1 MFEWTIFYR
10 LLNLPDDVASPTYY
24 HLLGLKPHSCTA
36 EAVQNALQERKKRLR
51 QNIPGPQFIPLVLR
65 FETEQL
71 DPAAEVLVDPQKRA
85 EYNEQLKEQA
95 RRGTADWVK
104 AERNLVI
111 QKARKLVLEHSNDDG
126 TLDEEQRPL
135 LAEKL
140 IRLGF
145 SPGDVRVLFEGIPTP
160 AAEAATSTEREI
172 EFLSNAVEMAISD
185 GRLSDDDES
194 RLMNLADHLGIDPA
208 QAQDLIQKQ
217 LSQTAAGPAKSSE
230 EQSEIHDSSPQKDT
244 FPAIETGEDS
254 QVFVV
259 TELVDTEEPAPPAYP
274 APPTAQPGKGP
285 TVDAAPDRFALPITP
300 PKKRWHRVLK
310 ILAPLLVSG
319 GFIAFLVINLKH
331 PIVPKAR
338 RQTRSDSQTSQSS
351 DSSSAE
357 TQETI
362 NNTLAPTTTPPAS
375 TTNTSINSSFTPSEI
390 VTRIQQSFSSTGARD
405 QLLTDLAVSML
416 ACREY
421 AYSFAGS
428 RPASW
433 DRLNRILD
441 AQDHSERAA
450 ILTENVPLPVDV
462 STSKTSHDPP
472 DPEWLKTLT
481 KMLAPDQ
488 PKSVQYRAIEEL
500 AVDGSAQAADI
511 LLNTL
516 ESIDKL
522 DEPLISRILRALENM
537 DDPLIPLRLVDL
549 LENPPHRS
557 FVQPI
562 LLTLIKLSGR
572 SNSILNERNAILPFV
587 HTTQKRKECAQWWG
601 EYFIRRHPYI
611 TQNQNPASSGRY
623 YPGSTSPAGSAVPL
637 SQEFI
642 PQDAIVLKLTALIA
656 HSAASATDSLDQ
668 LNWNDEKPP
677 AMGLDDPQTIFAKT
691 NVTQQLQDSLHKL
704 TAAHLHLV
712 RSHRR
717 AQNFT
722 RKIDN
727 IEIQK
732 QTNSLLSEN
741 NLQRIVVNLEIIGQ
755 LLEILIKEIDETGQ
769 SPVILNQI
777 RLQKQS
783 KHPDGAVAARQS
795 AYYNLLLWDVLLSLL
810 AQTSA
815 EAI

>member
-10 LLNLPDDVASPTYY
+10 LLNLPDDVATPTYY

-36 EAVQNALQERKKRLR
+36 EAVQKALQERKKRLR

-71 DPAAEVLVDPQKRA
+71 DPAAEVLADPQKRA

-95 RRGTADWVK
+95 RQGTADWVK

-126 TLDEEQRPL
+126 TLDEEQRPP

-140 IRLGF
+140 ILLGF
-145 SPGDVRVLFEGIPTP
+145 SPGDVRVLFEGIPMP
-160 AAEAATSTEREI
+160 AAEPTPSTDREI
-172 EFLSNAVEMAISD
+172 EFLSNAIKMAISD
-185 GRLSDDDES
+185 GGLSDDDES

-208 QAQDLIQKQ
+208 QARNLIQKQ
-217 LSQTAAGPAKSSE
+217 LSQTTAGPAQCNEEKSEIQDDTLQKDLFPALDTSE
-230 EQSEIHDSSPQKDT
+230 E
-244 FPAIETGEDS
+244 S

-259 TELVDTEEPAPPAYP
+259 TQVVDTEEPAPPAVVQIPLSSPPVPPP
-274 APPTAQPGKGP
+274 ACPVPPPPQPGKAG
-285 TVDAAPDRFALPITP
+285 TVDSTQDRFAQPKTP
-300 PKKRWHRVLK
+300 PKKPWHQILK

-319 GFIAFLVINLKH
+319 GFIAFLVINLNN

-338 RQTRSDSQTSQSS
+338 RQTRSDSQTTPSS
-351 DSSSAE
+351 DTSSAE
-357 TQETI
+357 TKETI
-362 NNTLAPTTTPPAS
+362 NNTLPPTPTPPPSTTP
-375 TTNTSINSSFTPSEI
+375 TSINASFAPSEL
-390 VTRIQQSFSSTGARD
+390 VNRIQRSFSSTGAKD
-405 QLLTDLAVSML
+405 QLLTDLAVTIL

-421 AYSFAGS
+421 AYSFTGS

-441 AQDHSERAA
+441 AQNHSERAA
-450 ILTENVPLPVDV
+450 LLTENVQLPVDF
-462 STSKTSHDPP
+462 SAAKTSHDPP

-481 KMLAPDQ
+481 KMLSPDQ

-511 LLNTL
+511 LMNLL
-516 ESIDKL
+516 ESKAKL
-522 DEPLISRILRALENM
+522 DEQLIARILRALENM
-537 DDPLIPLRLVDL
+537 DDPQLPLRLVDL

-562 LLTLIKLSGR
+562 LLTLIQLSGR
-572 SNSILNERNAILPFV
+572 SNDVLNQRNAILPFV
-587 HTTQKRKECAQWWG
+587 HTSDQRKECAQWWR
-601 EYFIRRHPYI
+601 EYFTQRHPYI
-611 TQNQNPASSGRY
+611 TQNQNPLSSGGY
-623 YPGSTSPAGSAVPL
+623 YPGPTDPL
-637 SQEFI
+637 PQEMI
-642 PQDAIVLKLTALIA
+642 PHDAQLLKLTALVA
-656 HSAASATDSLDQ
+656 HVTDTAADTLDQ
-668 LNWNDEKPP
+668 LNWNDKTNLVT
-677 AMGLDDPQTIFAKT
+677 GLDDPQTIFAKK
-691 NVTQQLQDSLHKL
+691 NIARQLQDSLNKL

-712 RSHRR
+712 RSHRC

-732 QTNSLLSEN
+732 QTNSLLSES
-741 NLQRIVVNLEIIGQ
+741 NLQRILVHLEINGQ
-755 LLEILIKEIDETGQ
+755 LLEILIKEIDENGH

-777 RLQKQS
+777 RLQKHS
-783 KHPDGAVAARQS
+783 ALTDGAVAVRHS
-795 AYYNLLLWDVLLSLL
+795 AY
-810 AQTSA
+810 
-815 EAI
+815 